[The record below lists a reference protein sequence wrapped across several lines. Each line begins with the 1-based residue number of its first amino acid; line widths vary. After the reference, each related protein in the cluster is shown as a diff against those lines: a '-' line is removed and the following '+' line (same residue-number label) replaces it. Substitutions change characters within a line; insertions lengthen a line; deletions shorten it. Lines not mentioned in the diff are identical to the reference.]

1 MVPFAESAMINTDT
15 AAKIAEAVW
24 NGISADPSR
33 GMTQGKVSPEVVFF
47 CRKVYDFRQKRILKN
62 PS

>member
-1 MVPFAESAMINTDT
+1 MINSNA

-24 NGISADPSR
+24 NGICDPS
-33 GMTQGKVSPEVVFF
+33 TTTAQGKVSPDVVFF